1 MNPPPIAK
9 PPHHS
14 PIVKTLAILLIMGF
28 YCLDYFYR
36 ISTGLVV
43 PELMTHYQV
52 TPAGIGFFASA
63 FYLGYVLFQ
72 IPGGYFIDKFPLQKT
87 IAAFI
92 VICSLTFLG
101 FIYTDHFYLGI
112 LWRFLLGLA
121 SALSFIAV
129 LHVARHTLNQ
139 RYFGLISGLT
149 IAFGTLTGSLIQV
162 YIAHAIQYWN
172 WQTCLALSAL
182 PSLGIAFLF
191 LLPLF
196 KEVNA
201 SVISTKSKPIKL
213 SQSLLQLSRQRGF
226 IINALIGGLFYLPT
240 SILAAAWGVSL
251 FSLSYHLSRTDSA
264 FCLTLLFAGW
274 SLGSPI
280 IGYLND
286 HFFNYRL
293 TILISALA
301 AAIVSM
307 IMIILPEWVQHAVY
321 MLAFLVGL
329 FSSAQ
334 VSVWNIFN
342 KLCPP
347 HINGIGIALTNMI
360 ITLCAAL
367 FHIIEGFLINY
378 YSTIKSHSALS
389 NAGLLQGLWII
400 PGLFMVSALLSQ
412 FLPQPASKNRTEP
425 LGCEIA
431 MDG

>member
-1 MNPPPIAK
+1 MNTNPTAK
-9 PPHHS
+9 HLHES
-14 PIVKTLAILLIMGF
+14 TLFKTLAILLIMGF

-36 ISTGLVV
+36 ISTGLIV
-43 PELMTHYQV
+43 PELMAHYNV
-52 TPAGIGFFASA
+52 SPSGIGFFASA

-72 IPGGYFIDKFPLQKT
+72 IPGGYLIDKFPLQKI

-92 VICSLTFLG
+92 MICSLTFLG
-101 FIYTDHFYLGI
+101 FIYSHHFYLGV

-121 SALSFIAV
+121 SALSFISV

-149 IAFGTLTGSLIQV
+149 IAVGTLTGSLIQV
-162 YIAHAIQYWN
+162 YIAHAIQYWS
-172 WQTCLALSAL
+172 WQTCLALSTL
-182 PSLGIAFLF
+182 PSLSIAFLF
-191 LLPLF
+191 LLPFF
-196 KEVNA
+196 KSVNTPL
-201 SVISTKSKPIKL
+201 ISAKTKPIQL
-213 SQSLLQLSRQRGF
+213 IQSLVQLSRQRGF
-226 IINALIGGLFYLPT
+226 ILNAIIGGLFYLPT

-251 FSLSYHLSRTDSA
+251 FALSYHLSRTDSA
-264 FCLTLLFAGW
+264 FCITLLFAGW

-293 TILISALA
+293 TILICALA

-307 IMIILPEWVQHAVY
+307 IMIILPQWVHHAVY
-321 MLAFLVGL
+321 GLAFLVGL

-360 ITLCAAL
+360 ITLSAAL
-367 FHIIEGFLINY
+367 FHVIEGFLITY
-378 YSTIKSHSALS
+378 YSTIKSHSNLS
-389 NAGLLQGLWII
+389 NAGLLHGLWII
-400 PGLFMVSALLSQ
+400 PGLFIISAVLSQ
-412 FLPQPASKNRTEP
+412 FLPQPASNKNLAEREGLT
-425 LGCEIA
+425 
-431 MDG
+431 

>member
-9 PPHHS
+9 PPHQS
-14 PIVKTLAILLIMGF
+14 PLLKMLPILLIMAF

-36 ISTGLVV
+36 ISTGLIV
-43 PELMTHYQV
+43 PELMTHYRV

-72 IPGGYFIDKFPLQKT
+72 IPGGYFIDKFPLQK
-87 IAAFI
+87 IISAFI

-101 FIYTDHFYLGI
+101 FIYTHHFYLGV

-149 IAFGTLTGSLIQV
+149 IAVGTLTGSLIQV

-172 WQTCLALSAL
+172 WQTCLALSAI
-182 PSLGIAFLF
+182 PSFSIAFLF

-196 KEVNA
+196 KAVNVP
-201 SVISTKSKPIKL
+201 VIFPKSKPMKL
-213 SQSLLQLSRQRGF
+213 TQSLVQLSKQRGF
-226 IINALIGGLFYLPT
+226 ILNALIGGLFYLPT

-251 FSLSYHLSRTDSA
+251 FTLSYHLSRPDAA

-293 TILISALA
+293 TILISALG

-307 IMIILPEWVQHAVY
+307 IMIILPEWVQHTVY
-321 MLAFLVGL
+321 TLAFLVGL

-347 HINGIGIALTNMI
+347 HINGVGIALTNMI

-367 FHIIEGFLINY
+367 FHIIEGFLITY
-378 YSTIKSHSALS
+378 YSTIKSHSDLS
-389 NAGLLQGLWII
+389 NSGLLHGLWII
-400 PGLFMVSALLSQ
+400 PGLFTVSALLSQ
-412 FLPQPASKNRTEP
+412 FLPPPASKNRP
-425 LGCEIA
+425 SHLNCEIA
-431 MDG
+431 KE

>member
-1 MNPPPIAK
+1 METNPTAK
-9 PPHHS
+9 NIHQSALFKMLP
-14 PIVKTLAILLIMGF
+14 ILLIMGF

-36 ISTGLVV
+36 ISTGLIV
-43 PELMTHYQV
+43 PELMTHYSV

-72 IPGGYFIDKFPLQKT
+72 IPGGYLIDKLPLQKT
-87 IAAFI
+87 IAVFI

-101 FIYTDHFYLGI
+101 FIYSHHFYMGV

-121 SALSFIAV
+121 SALSFVSV
-129 LHVARHTLNQ
+129 LHVARHTLNP

-149 IAFGTLTGSLIQV
+149 IAVGTLTGSLIQV
-162 YIAHAIQYWN
+162 YIAHAIQYWS

-182 PSLGIAFLF
+182 PSLSIAFLF
-191 LLPLF
+191 LLPFF
-196 KEVNA
+196 K
-201 SVISTKSKPIKL
+201 SVDTPLISAKTKPIQL
-213 SQSLLQLSRQRGF
+213 IPSIVQLSKQRGF
-226 IINALIGGLFYLPT
+226 ILNAIIGGLFYLPT

-251 FSLSYHLSRTDSA
+251 FALSYHLSRTDSA
-264 FCLTLLFAGW
+264 FCITLLFAGW

-286 HFFNYRL
+286 YFFNYRL
-293 TILISALA
+293 TILICALA
-301 AAIVSM
+301 AAMVSIV
-307 IMIILPEWVQHAVY
+307 MIILPQWVHHGVY

-367 FHIIEGFLINY
+367 FHIVEGFLITY
-378 YSTIKSHSALS
+378 YSTIKSHNNLS
-389 NAGLLQGLWII
+389 NTGLLHGLWII
-400 PGLFMVSALLSQ
+400 PGLFMISALLSQ
-412 FLPQPASKNRTEP
+412 FLPQPVPKSKP
-425 LGCEIA
+425 II
-431 MDG
+431 

>member
-1 MNPPPIAK
+1 MRCSLKTNPTAQN
-9 PPHHS
+9 PHHS
-14 PIVKTLAILLIMGF
+14 TLFKTLAILLIMGF

-36 ISTGLVV
+36 ISTGLIV
-43 PELMTHYQV
+43 PELMTHYSI

-72 IPGGYFIDKFPLQKT
+72 IPGGYLIDKFPLQKT
-87 IAAFI
+87 IAVFI

-101 FIYTDHFYLGI
+101 FIYSHHFYLGV

-121 SALSFIAV
+121 SALSFVAV

-149 IAFGTLTGSLIQV
+149 IAVGTLTGSLIQV
-162 YIAHAIQYWN
+162 YIAHAIQYWS

-182 PSLGIAFLF
+182 PSLSIAFLF
-191 LLPLF
+191 LLPFF
-196 KEVNA
+196 KTVNTPL
-201 SVISTKSKPIKL
+201 ISTKTKPIKL
-213 SQSLLQLSRQRGF
+213 IPSIVQLSKQKGF
-226 IINALIGGLFYLPT
+226 ILNALIGGLFYLPT

-286 HFFNYRL
+286 HCFNYRV
-293 TILISALA
+293 TILICALA
-301 AAIVSM
+301 AAIVSI
-307 IMIILPEWVQHAVY
+307 IMIILPQWVHHTVY

-334 VSVWNIFN
+334 VWVWNIFN

-360 ITLCAAL
+360 ITLCAAI
-367 FHIIEGFLINY
+367 FHVIEGFLITY
-378 YSTIKSHSALS
+378 YSTIKSDSNLS
-389 NAGLLQGLWII
+389 NAGLLHGLWII
-400 PGLFMVSALLSQ
+400 PGLFMISALLSQ
-412 FLPQPASKNRTEP
+412 FLPKPASKNKP
-425 LGCEIA
+425 I
-431 MDG
+431 

>member
-1 MNPPPIAK
+1 MKTRLTAK
-9 PPHHS
+9 LLHQS
-14 PIVKTLAILLIMGF
+14 TLFKMLPILLIMGF

-36 ISTGLVV
+36 ISTGLIV
-43 PELMTHYQV
+43 PELMAQYSV

-72 IPGGYFIDKFPLQKT
+72 IPGGYLIDKLPLQKT

-101 FIYTDHFYLGI
+101 FIYSHDFYLGM

-121 SALSFIAV
+121 SALSFVSV
-129 LHVARHTLNQ
+129 LHVARHTLDQ

-149 IAFGTLTGSLIQV
+149 IAVGTLAGSLIQV
-162 YIAHAIQYWN
+162 YIAHAIQYWS

-182 PSLGIAFLF
+182 PSLSIAFLF
-191 LLPLF
+191 LLPFF
-196 KEVNA
+196 KPVDTRL
-201 SVISTKSKPIKL
+201 ISTKPESMQFIP
-213 SQSLLQLSRQRGF
+213 SLVQLSKQRGF
-226 IINALIGGLFYLPT
+226 ILNAIIGGLFYLPT

-251 FSLSYHLSRTDSA
+251 FTLSYHLSRTDSA

-286 HFFNYRL
+286 HCFNYRI
-293 TILISALA
+293 TIFISALA
-301 AAIVSM
+301 AAIVSI
-307 IMIILPEWVQHAVY
+307 IMIVLPQWVHHGVY
-321 MLAFLVGL
+321 LLAFLVGL

-342 KLCPP
+342 KLCPS

-367 FHIIEGFLINY
+367 FHVIEGFLIAY
-378 YSTIKSHSALS
+378 YSTVKSHSDLS
-389 NAGLLQGLWII
+389 DVGLLHGLWII
-400 PGLFMVSALLSQ
+400 PGLFMISALLSQ
-412 FLPQPASKNRTEP
+412 FLPQPAAKN
-425 LGCEIA
+425 
-431 MDG
+431 